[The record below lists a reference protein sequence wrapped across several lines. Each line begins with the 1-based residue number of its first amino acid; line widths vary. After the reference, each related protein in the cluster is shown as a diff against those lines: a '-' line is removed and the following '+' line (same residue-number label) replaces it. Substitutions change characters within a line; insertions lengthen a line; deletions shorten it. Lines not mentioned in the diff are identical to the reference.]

1 MAVFGMRLGWA
12 VAYAEAVSPKVQ
24 AAFDVSGS
32 LHFGFWGAGCFQV
45 AFGRLV
51 RI

>member
-1 MAVFGMRLGWA
+1 VFVLPLL
-12 VAYAEAVSPKVQ
+12 AYSEAVLPKVQ

-45 AFGRLV
+45 AFKRWV
-51 RI
+51 RV